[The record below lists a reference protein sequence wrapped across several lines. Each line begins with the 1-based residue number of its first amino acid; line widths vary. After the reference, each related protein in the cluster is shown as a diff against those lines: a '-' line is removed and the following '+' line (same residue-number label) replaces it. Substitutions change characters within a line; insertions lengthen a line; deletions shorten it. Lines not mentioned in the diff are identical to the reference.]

1 MAYSLDLRERAV
13 ALAKEKNKSEAA
25 RLLKVDRESVS
36 EWVKRAEA
44 GKLEY
49 DTSPG
54 RPRLIDV
61 EAEKLLEAQVEA
73 RNDATLEEH
82 CQEWMAKGQ
91 NKVSRA
97 TMHRS
102 LERLEL
108 TRKKRPSKPVSEM
121 REKGNSG
128 GKKSPR

>member
-1 MAYSLDLRERAV
+1 MAYSLDLRKRAV

-25 RLLKVDRESVS
+25 RLMGVDRESVS

-44 GKLEY
+44 GKLEH

-54 RPRLIDV
+54 RPRLIDGGM
-61 EAEKLLEAQVEA
+61 EKLLEAQVEA

-82 CQEWMAKGQ
+82 CEQWQAEGRG
-91 NKVSRA
+91 KVSRA

-102 LERLEL
+102 LERLDL
-108 TRKKRPSKPVSEM
+108 SCKKRPSGPANGTRKN
-121 REKGNSG
+121 GSG
-128 GKKSPR
+128 GGGI